1 MANANT
7 PFGLRPVADLTGRPK
22 TGGVRLFSTA
32 AGDATAF
39 GRGDLVKITGASQTI
54 SGRVYSDVAIAAS
67 GDVFVG
73 VCVGVE
79 PTLGSGGVG
88 RDATTYRAASTQRLV
103 WVDTDPNTLYECQ
116 EIGTG
121 TPFTANDIGL
131 NCNVVVG
138 SVSTATGRSGTML
151 DNTTEATTNT
161 LDVKIVGLA
170 PREDNEVGQYAK
182 YLVQIN
188 RHQYA
193 NQVAGT

>member
-7 PFGLRPVADLTGRPK
+7 PFGLRPVGDLAGRVK
-22 TGGVRLFSTA
+22 TGGIRAFSTA
-32 AGDATAF
+32 TGDGTAF
-39 GRGDLVKITGASQTI
+39 GRGDLVKLAGTSQTI
-54 SGRVYSDVAIAAS
+54 NGRVYSDVAIAAS
-67 GDVFVG
+67 GDVFAG
-73 VCVGVE
+73 VVVSVD
-79 PTLGSGGVG
+79 PVLGSSGTG
-88 RDATTYRAASTQRLV
+88 RDATTYRAASTQRIV
-103 WVDTDPNTLYECQ
+103 YVDVDPLTLFECQ

-138 SVSTATGRSGTML
+138 SVNTTTGRSGTML

-170 PREDNEVGQYAK
+170 PREDNEIGQYAK